1 LFAESKTCNIELK
14 TAGHI
19 LYLNNVTIEAFPSH
33 HLDAMRGYT
42 DVAFLLVDEG
52 DFFIPSQQEE
62 CRMVVEGYRLKTKP
76 KIVMVSTPYRPG
88 GLFEQIELDSD
99 SPYHK
104 LFLHYSI
111 GVGKIHNEQE
121 IEKERQ
127 QFYFKREY
135 ELNYSV
141 AIGNIFRARGLRLR
155 RTWKALHQIL

>member
-88 GLFEQIELDSD
+88 GLFQQIELDSIT
-99 SPYHK
+99 
-104 LFLHYSI
+104 LI
-111 GVGKIHNEQE
+111 
-121 IEKERQ
+121 R
-127 QFYFKREY
+127 
-135 ELNYSV
+135 
-141 AIGNIFRARGLRLR
+141 
-155 RTWKALHQIL
+155 

>member
-1 LFAESKTCNIELK
+1 MLGSI
-14 TAGHI
+14 
-19 LYLNNVTIEAFPSH
+19 
-33 HLDAMRGYT
+33 
-42 DVAFLLVDEG
+42 
-52 DFFIPSQQEE
+52 
-62 CRMVVEGYRLKTKP
+62 
-76 KIVMVSTPYRPG
+76 
-88 GLFEQIELDSD
+88 DSD

-141 AIGNIFRARGLRLR
+141 AIGNIFTEPEVSDCEELGRHYTKFYEEQHGSKDYINLSTQKSLGIDWGFGSSKTAFVVTEFVDGGYCRVIYANGRIAYLFFKRFITIASTLTPSLIWLPTSCR
-155 RTWKALHQIL
+155 